1 MKTGGGLWSD
11 WWVPRLGSSLQR
23 LIPPTPLSRRLATQ
37 SLLFAT
43 AEGTF
48 LTGSAVFFTQVVGL
62 RAAQVGLGLTIAGVV
77 SFLVAYPAGKLT
89 DRLGP
94 QRMWAA
100 GAMVTALMFAAWPF
114 IDSFAGYVTMVVCFE
129 IVENAGGAGRNAYIL
144 DVMPEG
150 ERVAT
155 QAYMY
160 SSLNV
165 GFTLGAMIGGVALAF
180 DNVTVMRWMPLFTLA
195 IGLANAIF
203 VARLPR
209 APHDLARLEAK
220 AGAPRVAPHGRGP
233 LHNVGWMLASVC
245 NGTLWTNQVLLNVV
259 IPLWLVQ
266 ATDAPHWLLA
276 WLFGT
281 NTVLCIF
288 LPAYT
293 SRGVSTVT
301 DALRSIRISG
311 VFFVAACLI
320 TMATHSTAGFLTIFL
335 VWLGHVAVTGAELYV
350 SGASWAFQA
359 KLMDPARR
367 GEYGGVAEVFSTLGG
382 RWAPAVYTLLAM
394 SWHPSALPGAGWL
407 VIAGL
412 GLLAVVGMHPS
423 VRMAERFL
431 EREGIVVH
439 EPPDDGSETAA
450 IPSLTHGATGAL
462 AADDVD
468 VLR

>member
-1 MKTGGGLWSD
+1 M
-11 WWVPRLGSSLQR
+11 SSLGTTLRQ
-23 LIPPTPLSRRLATQ
+23 LVPPTPLSRRLATQ

-77 SFLVAYPAGKLT
+77 SFAVAYPAGKLT
-89 DRLGP
+89 DRIGP
-94 QRMWAA
+94 KRMWSI
-100 GAMVTALMFAAWPF
+100 GALLGALMFAAWPF
-114 IDSFAGYVTMVVCFE
+114 IDGFAAYVTMVVCFE
-129 IVENAGGAGRNAYIL
+129 IIENAAGAGRNAYVL
-144 DVMPEG
+144 DVMPED

-165 GFTLGAMIGGVALAF
+165 GFTLGAIISGVALAF
-180 DNVTVMRWMPLFTLA
+180 DNLTLMRWMPLFTLA
-195 IGLANAIF
+195 IGLVNALFIT
-203 VARLPR
+203 RLPP
-209 APHDLARLEAK
+209 APHDIALSSTE
-220 AGAPRVAPHGRGP
+220 GTAPRVQPRGRGP
-233 LHNVGWMLASVC
+233 LHNVGWMLTTLFT
-245 NGTLWTNQVLLNVV
+245 GTMWTNQVLLNVV

-293 SRGVSTVT
+293 SRGVETLS
-301 DALRSIRISG
+301 DALRSVRISG
-311 VFFVAACLI
+311 AFFVLACLI
-320 TMATHSTAGFLTIFL
+320 TMATHSTAGFVTIFL
-335 VWLGHVAVTGAELYV
+335 VWLGHVAVTGAELYT

-367 GEYGGVAEVFSTLGG
+367 GEYGGVAELFGTLGG
-382 RWAPAVYTLLAM
+382 RWAPALFTLLAM
-394 SWHPSALPGAGWL
+394 SWHPDGLPGAGWL
-407 VIAGL
+407 VIASIAIVAVAGL
-412 GLLAVVGMHPS
+412 HPS

-431 EREGIVVH
+431 EGEGIVTGEVEID
-439 EPPDDGSETAA
+439 EPESGVA
-450 IPSLTHGATGAL
+450 PSLT
-462 AADDVD
+462 
-468 VLR
+468 

>member
-1 MKTGGGLWSD
+1 M
-11 WWVPRLGSSLQR
+11 PRLGPSLR
-23 LIPPTPLSRRLATQ
+23 GLIPPTPLSRRLATQ

-48 LTGSAVFFTQVVGL
+48 LTGSAVFFTEVVGL

-77 SFLVAYPAGKLT
+77 SFLVAYPAGKIT

-94 QRMWAA
+94 KRMWAA
-100 GAMVTALMFAAWPF
+100 GAMVAALMFAAWPF
-114 IDSFAGYVTMVVCFE
+114 IGSFTGYVTMVVCFE
-129 IVENAGGAGRNAYIL
+129 IIENAAGAGRNAYIL
-144 DVMPEG
+144 DVMPEQ

-160 SSLNV
+160 SALNV
-165 GFTLGAMIGGVALAF
+165 GFTLGAVIGGVALAF

-203 VARLPR
+203 IARLPK
-209 APHDLARLEAK
+209 APHDLVRSSS
-220 AGAPRVAPHGRGP
+220 GGTTPRAEPRGRGP
-233 LHNVGWMLASVC
+233 LHNVGWMLGNMFIGAM
-245 NGTLWTNQVLLNVV
+245 WTNQVLLNVV

-293 SRGVSTVT
+293 SRGVATMA
-301 DALRSIRISG
+301 DALRSVRISG
-311 VFFVAACLI
+311 AFFVAACLI

-335 VWLGHVAVTGAELYV
+335 VWLGHVAVTGAELYT
-350 SGASWAFQA
+350 SAASWAFQA
-359 KLMDPARR
+359 KLMDPERR

-382 RWAPAVYTLLAM
+382 RWAPAVYTFLAM
-394 SWHPSALPGAGWL
+394 SWHPAGLPGAGWL
-407 VIAGL
+407 VIAGVAI
-412 GLLAVVGMHPS
+412 LAVAGLHPS
-423 VRMAERFL
+423 TRMAERFL
-431 EREGIVVH
+431 DREGIVISDQP
-439 EPPDDGSETAA
+439 PPDGAETAA
-450 IPSLTHGATGAL
+450 MPSLAHGATGVL
-462 AADDVD
+462 TADDAE

>member
-1 MKTGGGLWSD
+1 M
-11 WWVPRLGSSLQR
+11 
-23 LIPPTPLSRRLATQ
+23 Q

-62 RAAQVGLGLTIAGVV
+62 RAAQVGLGLTVAGVV

-89 DRLGP
+89 DRIGP
-94 QRMWAA
+94 KRMWAA
-100 GAMVTALMFAAWPF
+100 GAFVAALMFAAWPF
-114 IDSFAGYVTMVVCFE
+114 IGSFTGYLAMVVCFE
-129 IVENAGGAGRNAYIL
+129 IIENAGGAGRNAYIL
-144 DVMPEG
+144 DVMPEQ

-160 SSLNV
+160 SALNV
-165 GFTLGAMIGGVALAF
+165 GFTVGAIIGGVALAF
-180 DNVTVMRWMPLFTLA
+180 DNLAVMRWLPLFTLV
-195 IGLANAIF
+195 IGLVNAVFIT
-203 VARLPR
+203 RLPR
-209 APHDLARLEAK
+209 APHDVARSAK
-220 AGAPRVAPHGRGP
+220 EPAKPKVQPPGRGP
-233 LHNVGWMLASVC
+233 LHNVGWMLASFC

-293 SRGVSTVT
+293 SRGVRTIS
-301 DALRSIRISG
+301 DALRSVRISG
-311 VFFVAACLI
+311 VFFIASCLI
-320 TMATHSTAGFLTIFL
+320 TMATHSTAGFVTIFL

-359 KLMDPARR
+359 QLMDPNRR

-382 RWAPAVYTLLAM
+382 RWAPAVFTFLAM
-394 SWHPSALPGAGWL
+394 SWHPDALPGAGWL
-407 VIAGL
+407 VIAGTVI
-412 GLLAVVGMHPS
+412 LAVVAMHPS
-423 VRMAERFL
+423 VHMAERFL
-431 EREGIVVH
+431 QREGIVADH
-439 EPPDDGSETAA
+439 GLAPDDAEPGVA
-450 IPSLTHGATGAL
+450 PSLA
-462 AADDVD
+462 
-468 VLR
+468 

>member
-1 MKTGGGLWSD
+1 
-11 WWVPRLGSSLQR
+11 
-23 LIPPTPLSRRLATQ
+23 LATQ

-89 DRLGP
+89 DRIGP
-94 QRMWAA
+94 KRMWAV
-100 GAMVTALMFAAWPF
+100 GALLAALLFGAWPF
-114 IDSFAGYVTMVVCFE
+114 IDGFAGYVTMVVCFE
-129 IVENAGGAGRNAYIL
+129 ILENAAGAGRNAYVL
-144 DVMPEG
+144 DVMPED

-165 GFTLGAMIGGVALAF
+165 GFTLGAVIGGVALAF
-180 DNVTVMRWMPLFTLA
+180 DNLDVMRWMPLFTLV
-195 IGLANAIF
+195 IGLANAVFIT
-203 VARLPR
+203 RLPR
-209 APHDLARLEAK
+209 APHDVARSSAGEA
-220 AGAPRVAPHGRGP
+220 APRERPRTPGP
-233 LHNVGWMLASVC
+233 LHNVGWMLASVFT
-245 NGTLWTNQVLLNVV
+245 GTMWTNQVLLHVV

-266 ATDAPHWLLA
+266 VTDAPHWLLA

-293 SRGVSTVT
+293 SRGVATIS
-301 DALRSIRISG
+301 DALRSVRISG

-335 VWLGHVAVTGAELYV
+335 VWLGHVAVTGAELYN
-350 SGASWAFQA
+350 SGATWAFES

-367 GEYGGVAEVFSTLGG
+367 GEYGGVAEVFATLGG
-382 RWAPAVYTLLAM
+382 RWAPALYTFLAM
-394 SWHPSALPGAGWL
+394 SWHPATLPGAGWL
-407 VIAGL
+407 VIAAIALVAVAGL
-412 GLLAVVGMHPS
+412 HPS

-431 EREGIVVH
+431 EREGILGVAGV
-439 EPPDDGSETAA
+439 PAADNDTAPV
-450 IPSLTHGATGAL
+450 PSLTGDP
-462 AADDVD
+462 AAP
-468 VLR
+468 LG

>member
-1 MKTGGGLWSD
+1 MSPEGAACSHRD
-11 WWVPRLGSSLQR
+11 VPRLGESLRR
-23 LIPPTPLSRRLATQ
+23 LVPPTPLSRRLATQ

-62 RAAQVGLGLTIAGVV
+62 RAAQVGLGLTVAGVV

-89 DRLGP
+89 DRVGP
-94 QRMWAA
+94 KRMWAI
-100 GAMVTALMFAAWPF
+100 GALVGALLFAAWPF
-114 IDSFAGYVTMVVCFE
+114 IDTFTGYLVMVVCFE
-129 IVENAGGAGRNAYIL
+129 IIENAGGAGRNAYVL
-144 DVMPEG
+144 DVMPED

-165 GFTLGAMIGGVALAF
+165 GFTVGAIIGGVALAF
-180 DNVTVMRWMPLFTLA
+180 DNLTVMRWMPLFTLA
-195 IGLANAIF
+195 IGLVNAVFIT
-203 VARLPR
+203 RLPR
-209 APHDLARLEAK
+209 APHDVPRSSAEDAW
-220 AGAPRVAPHGRGP
+220 PRVTPRGRGP
-233 LHNVGWMLASVC
+233 LHNVGWMLASFF
-245 NGTLWTNQVLLNVV
+245 NGTMWTNQVLLNIV

-293 SRGVSTVT
+293 SRGIATLT
-301 DALRSIRISG
+301 DALRSVRISG
-311 VFFVAACLI
+311 AFFVLACLI
-320 TMATHSTAGFLTIFL
+320 TMATHSTAGFVTIFL

-350 SGASWAFQA
+350 SGASWAFEA

-367 GEYGGVAEVFSTLGG
+367 GEYGGVAEVFNTLGG
-382 RWAPAVYTLLAM
+382 RWAPALYTLLAM
-394 SWHPSALPGAGWL
+394 SWHPAGLPGAGWL
-407 VIAGL
+407 VIAAF
-412 GLLAVVGMHPS
+412 AVVAVAGLHPS

-431 EREGIVVH
+431 EREGIVEGELPVD
-439 EPPDDGSETAA
+439 EPEPGVA
-450 IPSLTHGATGAL
+450 PSLI
-462 AADDVD
+462 
-468 VLR
+468 

>member
-1 MKTGGGLWSD
+1 
-11 WWVPRLGSSLQR
+11 
-23 LIPPTPLSRRLATQ
+23 
-37 SLLFAT
+37 LFAT

-48 LTGSAVFFTQVVGL
+48 LTGSAVFFTEVVGL
-62 RAAQVGLGLTIAGVV
+62 RAAQVGLGLTVAGVV
-77 SFLVAYPAGKLT
+77 SFLVAYPAGKLV
-89 DRLGP
+89 DRWGP
-94 QRMWAA
+94 KRMWAA

-114 IDSFAGYVTMVVCFE
+114 IDSFAGYLVMVVCFE

-160 SSLNV
+160 SALNV
-165 GFTLGAMIGGVALAF
+165 GFTTGAIVGGIALAF
-180 DNVTVMRWMPLFTLA
+180 DNLTLMRWLPLFTLA
-195 IGLANAIF
+195 VGLVNAVFIT
-203 VARLPR
+203 RLPR
-209 APHDLARLEAK
+209 APHDLARSSTDAK
-220 AGAPRVAPHGRGP
+220 TPRAQPTTPGP
-233 LHNVGWMLASVC
+233 LHNIGWMLASLC

-293 SRGVSTVT
+293 SRGIATIS
-301 DALRSIRISG
+301 DALRSVRISG
-311 VFFVAACLI
+311 VFFVVSCLI
-320 TMATHSTAGFLTIFL
+320 TMATHSTAGLLTIFL

-359 KLMDPARR
+359 KLMDPSRR

-382 RWAPAVYTLLAM
+382 RWAPAVYTFLAM
-394 SWHPSALPGAGWL
+394 SWHPAGLPGAGWL
-407 VIAGL
+407 IIAGA
-412 GLLAVVGMHPS
+412 GVLAVVGMHPAA
-423 VRMAERFL
+423 RMAERFL
-431 EREGIVVH
+431 ERNGIVV
-439 EPPDDGSETAA
+439 EETSPPTDEIESATAV
-450 IPSLTHGATGAL
+450 PSLG
-462 AADDVD
+462 V
-468 VLR
+468 

>member
-1 MKTGGGLWSD
+1 MSQLQA
-11 WWVPRLGSSLQR
+11 SLRR

-62 RAAQVGLGLTIAGVV
+62 RAAQVGIGLTVAGVV
-77 SFLVAYPAGKLT
+77 SFLLAYPAGKLT
-89 DRLGP
+89 DRIGP
-94 QRMWAA
+94 KRMWAA
-100 GAMVTALMFAAWPF
+100 GAFLAAMMFGAWPF
-114 IDSFAGYVTMVVCFE
+114 IGSFGGYLAMVVCFE
-129 IVENAGGAGRNAYIL
+129 IIENAAGAGRNAYIL
-144 DVMPEG
+144 DVMPEE

-165 GFTLGAMIGGVALAF
+165 GFTLGAIIGGVALAI
-180 DNVTVMRWMPLFTLA
+180 DDLTLIRWMPLFTLA
-195 IGLANAIF
+195 IGLLNAVFI
-203 VARLPR
+203 ARLPR
-209 APHDLARLEAK
+209 APHDIARSSSGRKTAAVK
-220 AGAPRVAPHGRGP
+220 PTRRGP
-233 LHNVGWMLASVC
+233 LRNVGWMLSSFFT
-245 NGTLWTNQVLLNVV
+245 GTMWTNQVLLNVV

-293 SRGVSTVT
+293 SRGVKTIS
-301 DALRSIRISG
+301 DALRSVRIAG

-320 TMATHSTAGFLTIFL
+320 TMATHNTAGLVTIFL
-335 VWLGHVAVTGAELYV
+335 VWLGHVAVTGAELYF

-382 RWAPAVYTLLAM
+382 RWAPALYTFLAM
-394 SWHPSALPGAGWL
+394 SWHPTGLPSAGWL
-407 VIAGL
+407 VIAGIA
-412 GLLAVVGMHPS
+412 LLAVAGFHPS

-431 EREGIVVH
+431 TREGIVD
-439 EPPDDGSETAA
+439 EQTSDK
-450 IPSLTHGATGAL
+450 
-462 AADDVD
+462 VD
-468 VLR
+468 VASVAS

>member
-1 MKTGGGLWSD
+1 VS
-11 WWVPRLGSSLQR
+11 RLGTSLRR
-23 LIPPTPLSRRLATQ
+23 LVPPTPLSRKLATQ

-48 LTGSAVFFTQVVGL
+48 LTGSAVFFTEVVGL
-62 RAAQVGLGLTIAGVV
+62 RAAEVGLGLTVAGVV

-89 DRLGP
+89 DRIGP
-94 QRMWAA
+94 KRMWSA
-100 GAMVTALMFAAWPF
+100 GALVAAAMFAAWPF
-114 IDSFAGYVTMVVCFE
+114 INGFTGYLAMVVCFE

-144 DVMPEG
+144 DVMPDD

-165 GFTLGAMIGGVALAF
+165 GFTLGAIIGGIALAF
-180 DNVTVMRWMPLFTLA
+180 DDVSVMRWMPLFTLV
-195 IGLANAIF
+195 IGLVNAVFIT
-203 VARLPR
+203 RLPR
-209 APHDLARLEAK
+209 APHDLSPARASGQAD
-220 AGAPRVAPHGRGP
+220 AGSSDTRPGRGP
-233 LHNVGWMLASVC
+233 LHNVGWMLGSFFT
-245 NGTLWTNQVLLNVV
+245 GTMWTNQVLLNVV

-293 SRGVSTVT
+293 SRGVDTIS
-301 DALRSIRISG
+301 DALRSLRISG
-311 VFFVAACLI
+311 VFFVASCLI

-335 VWLGHVAVTGAELYV
+335 VWLGHVAVTGAELYT

-367 GEYGGVAEVFSTLGG
+367 GEYGGVSEVFSTLGG
-382 RWAPAVYTLLAM
+382 RWAPALYTFLAM
-394 SWHPSALPGAGWL
+394 SWHPAALPGAGWL
-407 VIAGL
+407 VIAGIAVA
-412 GLLAVVGMHPS
+412 AVVGMHPS
-423 VRMAERFL
+423 ARMAERFL
-431 EREGIVVH
+431 VREGIVP
-439 EPPDDGSETAA
+439 EPGAAATTA
-450 IPSLTHGATGAL
+450 PEPGGVTTSP
-462 AADDVD
+462 V
-468 VLR
+468 

>member
-1 MKTGGGLWSD
+1 MTSLGASLR
-11 WWVPRLGSSLQR
+11 RLV
-23 LIPPTPLSRRLATQ
+23 PPTPLSRKLATQ

-89 DRLGP
+89 DRVGP
-94 QRMWAA
+94 KRMWAA
-100 GAMVTALMFAAWPF
+100 GALVGALMFAAWPF
-114 IDSFAGYVTMVVCFE
+114 IDSFGHYVAMVVVFE
-129 IVENAGGAGRNAYIL
+129 IVENAGGAGRNAYVL
-144 DVMPEG
+144 DVMPED

-160 SSLNV
+160 SALNV
-165 GFTLGAMIGGVALAF
+165 GFTVGAVIGGIALAF
-180 DNVTVMRWMPLFTLA
+180 DSVTVMRWLPLFTLA
-195 IGLANAIF
+195 IGVVNAVFIF
-203 VARLPR
+203 RLPQ
-209 APHDLARLEAK
+209 APHDVRRPDRD
-220 AGAPRVAPHGRGP
+220 APQVPVRGRGP
-233 LHNVGWMLASVC
+233 LRNVGWMLASMC

-293 SRGVSTVT
+293 SRGVATVA
-301 DALRSIRISG
+301 DALRSVRISG
-311 VFFVAACLI
+311 LFFVAACLI
-320 TMATHSTAGFLTIFL
+320 TMATHSTSGLLTIFL

-359 KLMDPARR
+359 RLMDPARR

-382 RWAPAVYTLLAM
+382 RWAPALYTLLAM
-394 SWHPSALPGAGWL
+394 SWHPAALPGAGWL

-423 VRMAERFL
+423 ARMAERFL
-431 EREGIVVH
+431 QREGIVVGDLPASVEAE
-439 EPPDDGSETAA
+439 EPV
-450 IPSLTHGATGAL
+450 PSLIGDPAGPVT
-462 AADDVD
+462 
-468 VLR
+468 